1 MMVAGSWLGGFFHS
15 IIQVLI
21 TMQLPFCG
29 PNMIDHY
36 FCDLH
41 PLFKLACSDTF
52 VEGVIVSV
60 NSGLISVF
68 PPLLLVSSYVIILVN
83 LRNHSA
89 EGRHKAL
96 STCASHI
103 LVVVLFF
110 GPATFIYMRPSSSF
124 TGDKLVAVFYTVIT
138 PMLNPIIY
146 TLRNAEV
153 KNAMGKFWVKK
164 ESSVVGK

>member
-1 MMVAGSWLGGFFHS
+1 
-15 IIQVLI
+15 
-21 TMQLPFCG
+21 MQLSFCG
-29 PNMIDHY
+29 PNMIGHY

-52 VEGVIVSV
+52 VEGVIVSI

-68 PPLLLVSSYVIILVN
+68 PPLFLVSSYVIILVN
-83 LRNHSA
+83 LRNHSV

-110 GPATFIYMRPSSSF
+110 DLPPSS
-124 TGDKLVAVFYTVIT
+124 T
-138 PMLNPIIY
+138 
-146 TLRNAEV
+146 
-153 KNAMGKFWVKK
+153 
-164 ESSVVGK
+164 

>member
-1 MMVAGSWLGGFFHS
+1 LLVVMAYDRYVAICKPLHYMNIMSHQLCHMMVAGSWLGGFFHS

-110 GPATFIYMRPSSSF
+110 
-124 TGDKLVAVFYTVIT
+124 
-138 PMLNPIIY
+138 
-146 TLRNAEV
+146 
-153 KNAMGKFWVKK
+153 
-164 ESSVVGK
+164 